1 MAFLISLAIV
11 FVYLILVPQFRSF
24 LHPVTI
30 MAAIPMVVIGIA
42 PALGLTGKY
51 MSMPVLLG
59 FILLAGTVVNNSIL
73 LVAAINENREKGLQ
87 MESSIEDAIRSRF
100 RPIMM
105 TALSDIV
112 GMLPLALQLALGSE
126 RFSPL
131 AITVIGGMLAATL
144 LTIII
149 IPLIYMTLEGAGV
162 RLKEIFGRKEP
173 AVDTELS

>member
-1 MAFLISLAIV
+1 MKI
-11 FVYLILVPQFRSF
+11 
-24 LHPVTI
+24 
-30 MAAIPMVVIGIA
+30 
-42 PALGLTGKY
+42 
-51 MSMPVLLG
+51 
-59 FILLAGTVVNNSIL
+59 
-73 LVAAINENREKGLQ
+73 
-87 MESSIEDAIRSRF
+87 
-100 RPIMM
+100 
-105 TALSDIV
+105 DIV

-162 RLKEIFGRKEP
+162 RLKKIFGRKEP